1 MLAAFKSIIRKEGND
16 LNMFNR
22 TWRWAMLM
30 AILAVFIAL
39 PASAQSKSV
48 VWNRFDVDITVNK
61 DGTFLVVEKQEIHF
75 IGGPFTFRY
84 RDISTKNTEAITD
97 IRVGD
102 ANGDYLESKGGEP
115 GTFYVEDRSGSKYVK
130 WFFEPTTDAVR
141 TFTIRYVV
149 HGGLRIYDEGDQL
162 WWKAVYA
169 DRPAEVKSSVVTV
182 KVPPP
187 AVIEN
192 MDAYYVMA
200 DMALLDEQT
209 AKFTAIDPIPP
220 GKPFEVRVQFTHG
233 VVASAVPTWQAQAD
247 KEAVVSRWRTVAN
260 VFVVL
265 FSLMMIFLAPVALY
279 LLWYAKGRDP
289 RPAIAPSYLPEP
301 PSDLPPAMA
310 GTLIDEKA
318 DTKEIIATIVDL
330 ARRGYLHMEE
340 LAEDED
346 SGYSTRDFLYTK
358 RKDPDDSLRE
368 YERYLL
374 EKLFDGESDRK
385 LSDLK
390 NSFYKYTDKTKKLI
404 YEAVTEEGYFVSNP
418 AQTRRL
424 WLTLGVILLML
435 SIVLGCFIAPLLTVV
450 TDAGILL
457 AAGPFIFS
465 LGLIIMAFFMPKKT
479 QKGADEAAKWKAF
492 RTYLKQLDKYTDLEK
507 ATDLFERYLPYAI
520 AFGLEKRYLKLWEPV
535 QEMVPAPTWYGPRPW
550 LYGPSHTPGGAPGHA
565 SPASPSGSGGVPSLS
580 DASSGMS
587 RSFASMSAGLASM
600 LTVASSTLTS
610 RPQSSSGSG
619 GGWSGGGWSGGGSFG
634 GGGGGGGGGG
644 FG

>member
-61 DGTFLVVEKQEIHF
+61 DGTFQVVEKQEIHF
-75 IGGPFTFRY
+75 IGGPFTFGY

-130 WFFEPTTDAVR
+130 WFFEPTADAVR

-200 DMALLDEQT
+200 DIALLDKQT
-209 AKFTAIDPIPP
+209 AKFTAKDPIPP

-247 KEAVVSRWRTVAN
+247 KEAASSFLDLVGGELVGEETEAVA
-260 VFVVL
+260 VPGG
-265 FSLMMIFLAPVALY
+265 AAVAF
-279 LLWYAKGRDP
+279 A
-289 RPAIAPSYLPEP
+289 AE
-301 PSDLPPAMA
+301 
-310 GTLIDEKA
+310 
-318 DTKEIIATIVDL
+318 
-330 ARRGYLHMEE
+330 EE
-340 LAEDED
+340 LAHLAEAPAAELKPARGLVAEAEIA
-346 SGYSTRDFLYTK
+346 SGQGDGS
-358 RKDPDDSLRE
+358 RKG
-368 YERYLL
+368 
-374 EKLFDGESDRK
+374 EKDR
-385 LSDLK
+385 LDTLGQRPHPLCF
-390 NSFYKYTDKTKKLI
+390 SFSR
-404 YEAVTEEGYFVSNP
+404 VH
-418 AQTRRL
+418 
-424 WLTLGVILLML
+424 LTLGP
-435 SIVLGCFIAPLLTVV
+435 C
-450 TDAGILL
+450 
-457 AAGPFIFS
+457 
-465 LGLIIMAFFMPKKT
+465 
-479 QKGADEAAKWKAF
+479 W
-492 RTYLKQLDKYTDLEK
+492 
-507 ATDLFERYLPYAI
+507 
-520 AFGLEKRYLKLWEPV
+520 
-535 QEMVPAPTWYGPRPW
+535 
-550 LYGPSHTPGGAPGHA
+550 
-565 SPASPSGSGGVPSLS
+565 
-580 DASSGMS
+580 
-587 RSFASMSAGLASM
+587 
-600 LTVASSTLTS
+600 
-610 RPQSSSGSG
+610 
-619 GGWSGGGWSGGGSFG
+619 
-634 GGGGGGGGGG
+634 
-644 FG
+644 